1 MKLKDSSRIKKAKQ
15 QPIVEKPKD
24 MFSFLDQIFLADLR
38 TQNPAPSPLDKF
50 KEKQA
55 PVTKASIQLHAQVRS
70 ICLLIKNANDLMVLD
85 RPTS

>member
-55 PVTKASIQLHAQVRS
+55 PVTEASIQLHAQVRL